1 MRTVA
6 YTGRMPSYMMPA
18 RTAKEQLDE
27 GTNKGQWHRVLEA
40 ARGSQDA
47 HWVSPG
53 EVEPNSLI
61 TNHRSLIAQIL
72 IGSTAIR
79 NARTSF
85 AISAIRLF

>member
-1 MRTVA
+1 
-6 YTGRMPSYMMPA
+6 MPSYMMPA
-18 RTAKEQLDE
+18 RTATEQLDE

-53 EVEPNSLI
+53 EAELNSLF
-61 TNHRSLIAQIL
+61 TNHRSLITQIL

-79 NARTSF
+79 NIRNSF
-85 AISAIRLF
+85 AISAMRLF

>member
-27 GTNKGQWHRVLEA
+27 GTNKGQWHTVLEA
-40 ARGSQDA
+40 ARGAQHA
-47 HWVSPG
+47 NWVSSG
-53 EVEPNSLI
+53 EVDPNSLI
-61 TNHRSLIAQIL
+61 TNHRSLITQIL

-79 NARTSF
+79 NIRNSV
-85 AISAIRLF
+85 AISAMRLF